1 MSTYSRVAVVT
12 GANKGIGFA
21 IVRNLTL
28 QYPSSALNNGPLCLY
43 LTARNESRGQ
53 AALKALQADAQLSK
67 AKVLKPHGGLVD
79 LRFNELDVSEEKS
92 IDAFVAYLKK
102 EHGEIDVVV
111 NNAGIAMDGFDANV
125 ATTTLKTNY
134 HGTVYA
140 TLRFLE
146 ILRPA
151 TTSRIVNVA
160 SMAGALNKYPPPLQ
174 QRFVEASGVIT
185 HDIAQAPSTATA
197 LMREFEEGVKKGTH
211 EKLGYPSA
219 AYAVSKAGLIAA
231 TRAVARSVAEKAKAD
246 GTTEY
251 PLINSCCPGWV
262 NTDMSKGRG
271 YKTIDQGAE
280 TPVLLALG
288 DLEGKTG
295 GFWQEGKE
303 SRW

>member
-1 MSTYSRVAVVT
+1 MSKYARVAVVT

-21 IVRNLTL
+21 IVRKLAL
-28 QYPSSALNNGPLCLY
+28 QYPSSPLNNGPLCLY

-53 AALKALQADAQLSK
+53 AALEALRSDPQLSK
-67 AKVLKPHGGLVD
+67 AKVLKPDGGLVD
-79 LRFNELDVSEEKS
+79 LKFHVLDVSEEKR
-92 IDAFVAYLKK
+92 IDAFVDYLKE

-140 TLRFLE
+140 TLRFLS
-146 ILRPA
+146 ILRP
-151 TTSRIVNVA
+151 TSTSRIVNVA
-160 SMAGALNKYPPPLQ
+160 SIAGALSKYPPPLR
-174 QRFVEASGVIT
+174 QRFVEAIITPDIT
-185 HDIAQAPSTATA
+185 HAPSAATA
-197 LMREFEEGVKKGTH
+197 LMREFEEGVKTGTH

-231 TRAVARSVAEKAKAD
+231 TRAVARSVAESAKKR
-246 GTTEY
+246 GSNQY

-288 DLEGKTG
+288 DLQGKTG